1 MVKAAVSAK
10 RFRAAKHGAPADP
23 VHGITADAM
32 CPLLAIVDI
41 GVDKV
46 CLDIEDKT
54 RLESAN
60 NRGVGYDLSNNLHQ
74 AESNSASNDLL
85 STGIAIALAP
95 PEISEVVLI
104 RTRT

>member
-10 RFRAAKHGAPADP
+10 RFRATKHGAPADP
-23 VHGITADAM
+23 VNGITADAM

-41 GVDKV
+41 GVDKF

-74 AESNSASNDLL
+74 AKSNSAS
-85 STGIAIALAP
+85 SEQRFAFHGHCHCTGAASNLGK
-95 PEISEVVLI
+95 SS
-104 RTRT
+104 